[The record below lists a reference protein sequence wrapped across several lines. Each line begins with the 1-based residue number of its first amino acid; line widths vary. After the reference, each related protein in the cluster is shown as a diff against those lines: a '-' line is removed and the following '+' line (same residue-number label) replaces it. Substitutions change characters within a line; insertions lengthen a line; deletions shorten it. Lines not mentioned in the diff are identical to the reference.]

1 MNIFMLDKNPVKA
14 AQYHCDKHVVKMIL
28 ETGQL
33 LSTAWRMI
41 DGDEFA
47 DSRGMYKCTH
57 KNHPSAVWVRET
69 NNNYGWLY
77 RLFLELGKEY
87 TYRYGKEH
95 LTIKKLKRPLD
106 MAPFG
111 IKQGFMT
118 EMPQCMPDDAK
129 RPDPVD
135 GYRNYYRVHK
145 APILNYTKRPEPEWL
160 V

>member
-1 MNIFMLDKNPVKA
+1 M
-14 AQYHCDKHVVKMIL
+14 CL

-33 LSTAWRMI
+33 LSTAWRMV

-47 DSRGMYKCTH
+47 DKRGLYKCTH
-57 KNHPSAVWVRET
+57 KNHPSALWARET
-69 NNNYGWLY
+69 DKNYIWLY
-77 RLFLELGKEY
+77 QLFLELGKEY

-106 MAPFG
+106 MAPRG

-145 APILNYTKRPEPEWL
+145 AHLLNYTKRPEPEWL
-160 V
+160 SFESLEDPYRHYY

>member
-1 MNIFMLDKNPVKA
+1 M
-14 AQYHCDKHVVKMIL
+14 CL

-33 LSTAWRMI
+33 LSTAWRMV

-47 DSRGMYKCTH
+47 DKRGLYKCTH
-57 KNHPSAVWVRET
+57 KNHPSALWARET
-69 NNNYGWLY
+69 DLNYIWLY
-77 RLFLELGKEY
+77 QLFLELGKEY

-106 MAPFG
+106 MAPRG

-145 APILNYTKRPEPEWL
+145 AHLLNYTKRPEPEWL
-160 V
+160 VAESLEDPYRHYY